1 MDWISIEPEI
11 QAWTPLE
18 RRVLELLNEGNHYFR
33 IAGMLHLSFETVR
46 AIIFNIRKKESVLM
60 GKLTNAEKAAI
71 FRAWKDG
78 ASQADLA
85 KQYKV
90 SGASICTLIKRL
102 NKAESEI
109 MQTEDKPEQLEDCE
123 NGIPN
128 TPLVPAEIEKE
139 ISAIAEKKSKPGIIS
154 PEDMQFA
161 SAVNAMIAQ
170 SRSADAEKKSAN
182 AEAWRLPK
190 VVQDAVNRYIH
201 DIEDELEMRERRILE
216 LQEELDTYRK
226 LYTELADF
234 RKAYRAK
241 VDAAEVKHEAD

>member
-11 QAWTPLE
+11 QALTPLE
-18 RRVLELLNEGNHYFR
+18 RRVLELLNEGYHYFR

-71 FRAWKDG
+71 FQAWKDG

-90 SGASICTLIKRL
+90 SGAAICALIKRL

-109 MQTEDKPEQLEDCE
+109 MQTEDKPERMAKAKPVKINHEFEDAVDKMIAESKSADKPEQLEDCE

-139 ISAIAEKKSKPGIIS
+139 ISAIADE
-154 PEDMQFA
+154 
-161 SAVNAMIAQ
+161 
-170 SRSADAEKKSAN
+170 KSAN
-182 AEAWRLPK
+182 AEPDKLPH
-190 VVQDAVNRYIH
+190 YIWVAL
-201 DIEDELEMRERRILE
+201 DDQVSAINWEIEQREQRIAELK
-216 LQEELDTYRK
+216 EELVK
-226 LYTELADF
+226 LEDRRSAIESWVEEQ
-234 RKAYRAK
+234 KWQ
-241 VDAAEVKHEAD
+241 